1 MSTALIVKLIE
12 VINDE
17 VRLFNELLDIL
28 RQEQGAIVSDD
39 LEEIEAAAARK
50 QAAVLAGRELEAR
63 RVALVSELSGAL
75 NVSPQKADLAC
86 LIDALEGGEQGA
98 ELARMRNVMLELN
111 GKIRDTNENNAFLI
125 RQSMRYTER
134 CIDILSGQSE
144 QSRMYGK
151 FGKNKKGDGSP
162 RSVLNRTA

>member
-17 VRLFNELLDIL
+17 VRLFNELLDVL

-39 LEEIEAAAARK
+39 LDGIEAAAARK
-50 QAAVLAGRELEAR
+50 QAAVRAGRELEAR

-75 NVSPQKADLAC
+75 NVAPQKADLAC
-86 LIDALEGGEQGA
+86 LIDALEGGEQGE